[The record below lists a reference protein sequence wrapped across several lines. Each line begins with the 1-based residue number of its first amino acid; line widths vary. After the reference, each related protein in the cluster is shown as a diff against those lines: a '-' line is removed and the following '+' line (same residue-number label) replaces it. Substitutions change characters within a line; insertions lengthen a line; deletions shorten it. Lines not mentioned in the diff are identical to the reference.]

1 MMVKILLKKQLAEMY
16 KSYFYNAK
24 KGIARSKGAVIL
36 RFALFAVL
44 ILGVCGGLFGVLSY
58 LLCEPFCALDLG
70 WLYFVIMGLISIAL
84 GAFGSVFNTYAGLYL
99 AKDNDLLLSMPIPV
113 SAIMAARLFGV
124 YLMGLVYSGLV
135 SLGAVVVYLIITGF
149 SIGAFFGGLLYV
161 FFISL
166 VVLIL
171 SCLLGWVVAKIS
183 VKLKNKS
190 FITVIVSLAGISLYY
205 FCYFKA
211 QTLLSELVQNA
222 TVYGQQVKSHAIFLY
237 AFGRMAQGYWLDIAA
252 CMASVALAFALTWL
266 VLKRSFV
273 HVATGGDEVVVS
285 HKAEQKD
292 LSIKKT
298 KSLHSALLS
307 REFARFKSSAS
318 YMLNCGLGTLI
329 LLLFAIAMVV
339 KASYVQNM
347 LEQFAVSGNALVVLG
362 ACAICLVASTNDMAA
377 ASVSLEGKNIWILQ
391 SLPVQAWDVLKA
403 KLSVQILLTAPF
415 AILCVLAMAFALDF
429 GIIQL
434 FVVLAL
440 VVGFVFFM
448 ALFDLMIGLK
458 MPNLTWTNELTP
470 IKQSL
475 AVFIA
480 IFGGWL
486 YIGIIIGI
494 YFLVASSLN
503 DTLGTMGDILY
514 LGFFAVLIWLVSA
527 FLAYWLKKKGS
538 AVFERL

>member
-1 MMVKILLKKQLAEMY
+1 MVKILLKKQLVEMY

-44 ILGVCGGLFGVLSY
+44 ILGGCGGLFGVISY

-84 GAFGSVFNTYAGLYL
+84 GSFGSVFNTYAGLYL

-113 SAIMAARLFGV
+113 SAIMAARLLGV
-124 YLMGLVYSGLV
+124 YLMGLLYSGLV
-135 SLGAVVVYLIITGF
+135 SLGAVVVYLIISGF
-149 SIGAFFGGLLYV
+149 SIGAFLGGLLYV

-222 TVYGQQVKSHAIFLY
+222 TVYVQQVKSHAIFLY

-307 REFARFKSSAS
+307 REFARFRSSAS

-362 ACAICLVASTNDMAA
+362 ACAICLVASTNDMAT

-448 ALFDLMIGLK
+448 ALFDLTIGLK

-514 LGFFAVLIWLVSA
+514 LGIFTVLIWLVSA

>member
-1 MMVKILLKKQLAEMY
+1 MVKILLKKQLAEMY

-44 ILGVCGGLFGVLSY
+44 ILGGCGGLFGVISY

-84 GAFGSVFNTYAGLYL
+84 GSFGSVFNTYAGLYL

-113 SAIMAARLFGV
+113 SAIMAARLLGV
-124 YLMGLVYSGLV
+124 YLMGLLYSGLV
-135 SLGAVVVYLIITGF
+135 SLGAVVVYLIISGF
-149 SIGAFFGGLLYV
+149 SIGAFLGGLLYV

-222 TVYGQQVKSHAIFLY
+222 TVYVQQVKSHAIFLY

-362 ACAICLVASTNDMAA
+362 ACAICLVAGTNDMAA

-514 LGFFAVLIWLVSA
+514 LGIFTVLIWLVSA
-527 FLAYWLKKKGS
+527 FLANWLKKKGS